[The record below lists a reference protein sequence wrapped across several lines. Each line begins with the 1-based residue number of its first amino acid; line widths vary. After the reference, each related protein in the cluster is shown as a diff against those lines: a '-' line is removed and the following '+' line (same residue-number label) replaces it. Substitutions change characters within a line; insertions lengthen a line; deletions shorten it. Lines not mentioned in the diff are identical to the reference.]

1 MMRPRNPIQTPE
13 RCAVVVRRR
22 PGTPPLRG
30 AGPRLLTFALLAHLA
45 CLGLAGCAQPT
56 IPAEWTVELAETLTV
71 GAAPESHETA
81 FYMPTAIG
89 FDFKNRMFVLDSG
102 NHRIQIF
109 GPDGEFERSLG
120 SYGAAPGSL
129 SAPMGMWVYPDGSL
143 IVADARNRR
152 LQPYGASGAPLDTIP
167 LDFSPLDVVGTK
179 DRLFVLRLAQASMIM
194 GPDERALVSVFDRSG
209 GPVDAFVDAVEAQA
223 GILYLLRN
231 TFCLAPGP
239 AGGIALS
246 DTHFASRIRL
256 FTPAGDPQRE
266 IPVLYKAGAWAPLGR
281 QPSTLNDT
289 TLAGIAKTSSDLA
302 WDPLRRVYWL
312 LAGYSDQDP
321 DGEWVIGQELYRYD
335 ADGTY
340 RGSAMLPIRAT
351 VLAVAP
357 DGKIWIADLD
367 GVLHGFV
374 VRDPDMESLIPEAED
389 PAASGV
395 AR

>member
-1 MMRPRNPIQTPE
+1 MMRPRNPIQSPE

-22 PGTPPLRG
+22 PGAPPLRG
-30 AGPRLLTFALLAHLA
+30 AGPRLLTFALLAVLSP
-45 CLGLAGCAQPT
+45 LGFAGCAEPT

-71 GAAPESHETA
+71 GASPESHETA
-81 FYMPTAIG
+81 FYMPAAIG

-109 GPDGEFERSLG
+109 GPDGQFERSLG
-120 SYGAAPGSL
+120 SYGAAPGNLAS
-129 SAPMGMWVYPDGSL
+129 PMGMWVYPDGSL

-152 LQPYGASGAPLDTIP
+152 LQPYGASGAPLDTIA
-167 LDFSPLDVVGTK
+167 LDFAPLDVVGTR

-194 GPDERALVSVFDRSG
+194 GPDERALVQVLDRSG
-209 GPVDAFVDAVEAQA
+209 APLDAFVDAVEAQA

-231 TFCLAPGP
+231 TFCMASGP

-256 FTPAGDPQRE
+256 FSPAGALRRK

-281 QPSTLNDT
+281 QPATLNDA
-289 TLAGIAKTSSDLA
+289 TLETI
-302 WDPLRRVYWL
+302 
-312 LAGYSDQDP
+312 

-335 ADGTY
+335 VDGTY
-340 RGSAMLPIRAT
+340 RGSAMLPIRGT

-374 VRDPDMESLIPEAED
+374 VRDPDMESLIPAPEV
-389 PAASGV
+389 PASRTG
-395 AR
+395 R

>member
-1 MMRPRNPIQTPE
+1 MRPRNPIQSPE

-22 PGTPPLRG
+22 PGAPPLRG
-30 AGPRLLTFALLAHLA
+30 AGPRLLTFALLAILA
-45 CLGLAGCAQPT
+45 PLGSAGCAEPT
-56 IPAEWTVELAETLTV
+56 IPGEWTVELAETLTV
-71 GAAPESHETA
+71 GASPESHETA
-81 FYMPTAIG
+81 FYMPAAIG

-109 GPDGEFERSLG
+109 GPDGQFERSLG
-120 SYGAAPGSL
+120 SYGAAPGNLAS
-129 SAPMGMWVYPDGSL
+129 PMGMWVYPDGSL

-152 LQPYGASGAPLDTIP
+152 LQPYGASGAPLDTIA
-167 LDFSPLDVVGTK
+167 LDFAPLDVVGTN

-194 GPDERALVSVFDRSG
+194 GPDERALVHVLDRSG
-209 GPVDAFVDAVEAQA
+209 APLDAFVDAAEAQA

-231 TFCLAPGP
+231 TFCMASGP
-239 AGGIALS
+239 AGAIALS
-246 DTHFASRIRL
+246 DTHFGSRIRL
-256 FTPAGDPQRE
+256 FSPEGALQRE

-281 QPSTLNDT
+281 QPATLNDA
-289 TLAGIAKTSSDLA
+289 TLETIAKTASDLA

-321 DGEWVIGQELYRYD
+321 DGEWVIGQELYRFD
-335 ADGTY
+335 VDGTY
-340 RGSAMLPIRAT
+340 RGSAMLPIRGT

-374 VRDPDMESLIPEAED
+374 VRDPDMESLIQAPEAS
-389 PAASGV
+389 ASRTGG
-395 AR
+395 